1 MIFLLIRQSIIWSH
15 RLTVRTD
22 GFQSS
27 NRGSIPRGTAIK
39 KMFKIGIVEK
49 IDDSG
54 LKLLD
59 KHPEFEYE
67 IIEDVSKVNLTKQL
81 PKFDGLTLR
90 VAKLDSEIL
99 SNCRNLKVISR
110 HGVGYDNVDLNYLK
124 KNNITLLIT
133 ATGNAVTVAEHAMYM
148 MLSLS
153 KGIVAYD
160 SAVRSGDFKK
170 NVSKIETCELFNKEI
185 LIAGFGRIGKNL
197 IKRCLGFE
205 MKVNVFDPFVNMET
219 IKSFGGNK
227 VEKLDI
233 SVTTAD
239 FISIHMPL
247 NSNTKNLIDL
257 KMLKTMKKNTIIIN
271 TARGGVINEEDL
283 DHALNKK
290 IIFAAGLDVFEKEP
304 PDPSNPLLKNKK
316 VLLSPHSSSFTNE
329 CKSRMS
335 IETAQ
340 NIIDF
345 FENKTKESMIV
356 KL

>member
-1 MIFLLIRQSIIWSH
+1 MVFNHLIG
-15 RLTVRTD
+15 VRFPV
-22 GFQSS
+22 GPPL
-27 NRGSIPRGTAIK
+27 NN
-39 KMFKIGIVEK
+39 MFKIAIVEK
-49 IDDSG
+49 IDESG
-54 LKLLD
+54 LKLLE
-59 KHPEFEYE
+59 KHPDFEFDV
-67 IIEDVSKVNLTKQL
+67 IENISKENLIKEL

-99 SNCRNLKVISR
+99 QNCKKLKIISR

-133 ATGNAVTVAEHAMYM
+133 ATANAVSVAEHAMYM
-148 MLSLS
+148 ILSLS
-153 KGIVAYD
+153 KGITFYD
-160 SAVRSGDFKK
+160 AAVRSGNFKT
-170 NVSKIETCELFNKEI
+170 NVSKIETYELFNKEI

-205 MKVNVFDPFVNMET
+205 MKVNVYDPFVNKET

-227 VEKLDI
+227 VEDLNAAVK
-233 SVTTAD
+233 TAD

-247 NSNTKNLIDL
+247 NKETRNLIDL
-257 KMLKTMKKNTIIIN
+257 KMLRTMKKDTIIIN
-271 TARGGVINEEDL
+271 TARGGIINEKDL
-283 DHALNKK
+283 DQALKEK

-304 PDPSNPLLKNKK
+304 PETKNPILTNKR
-316 VLLSPHSSSFTNE
+316 VLLSPHSATFTKE

-335 IETAQ
+335 VETVQ

-345 FENKTKESMIV
+345 FENKIEESMIV